1 MAYTVFRG
9 LPTDGLFRKHWLF
22 MAHQTV
28 SPGRKKAPFI
38 VNLSSVKAL
47 TIVNKQEIELFRN
60 LRDGDAVE
68 VKKTL

>member
-1 MAYTVFRG
+1 
-9 LPTDGLFRKHWLF
+9 

-28 SPGRKKAPFI
+28 SLRRKKGPFI

-60 LRDGDAVE
+60 LRDGGAVE